1 MKLAPEKNIPKTP
14 GGIGP
19 VRRLFNATRNS
30 LRGLDAGWREQA
42 ALRYEVYVLVVVATV
57 GWYSGRSGVERALLI
72 GSYLFVIVIELIN
85 SAVETVVDR
94 IGREHHELS
103 GRAKD
108 LASAAVL
115 GAIVNAVV
123 VWLLILC
130 ARE

>member
-1 MKLAPEKNIPKTP
+1 MEPAKNIPKTA

-19 VRRLFNATRNS
+19 VRRLINATRNS

-57 GWYSGRSGVERALLI
+57 GWYSGRNGVERALLI
-72 GSYLFVIVIELIN
+72 GSYLFVIVLELIN
-85 SAVETVVDR
+85 SALETVVDR
-94 IGREHHELS
+94 IGREPHELS

-115 GAIVNAVV
+115 GAIVNAAVI
-123 VWLLILC
+123 WLLILC
-130 ARE
+130 TRE

>member
-1 MKLAPEKNIPKTP
+1 MSSSNP
-14 GGIGP
+14 GPIQ
-19 VRRLFNATRNS
+19 RLISATRNS
-30 LRGLDAGWREQA
+30 LRGLGAGWREQA
-42 ALRYEVYVLVVVATV
+42 ALRYEFYVLAAAAPV
-57 GWYSGRSGVERALLI
+57 GWVLGGSGVERALLI
-72 GSYLFVIVIELIN
+72 GSYLLVIVIELVN

-115 GAIVNAVV
+115 AAIVNAAV

-130 ARE
+130 AQE